1 MIFNEMIP
9 MFSNPFMFLPFAAFC
24 CLVFLFIPIMYVCM
38 RQPAK
43 TKKKQA
49 CGVSV
54 SDYQDQGAK
63 GLLFLKGGEKAKVH
77 QLGTEYQ
84 KGVYGWTGGWMN
96 RYME

>member
-24 CLVFLFIPIMYVCM
+24 CLVFLFIPSMYVCM

-63 GLLFLKGGEKAKVH
+63 GLLFLKGGREGQSSSTRYRVPKRSV
-77 QLGTEYQ
+77 
-84 KGVYGWTGGWMN
+84 WMD
-96 RYME
+96 RWMDE

>member
-1 MIFNEMIP
+1 
-9 MFSNPFMFLPFAAFC
+9 
-24 CLVFLFIPIMYVCM
+24 MYVCVNP
-38 RQPAK
+38 RRRK
-43 TKKKQA
+43 RSKQA

-63 GLLFLKGGEKAKVH
+63 GLLFLKGGGRAKVH